1 MGMQTMQTQQPMRQ
15 SMGKGMGQQSPT
27 IVAAPEQSAGFG
39 DFENDQM
46 RNHLGPQET
55 LPSQRGAPREMSD
68 YSKNNMQFMM
78 GGNYPGSNQSN
89 SYPNQFARPTPSDG
103 YRSQMT
109 YSGQNGQPRF
119 GQPNSYSNTVNPWD
133 NATIA
138 PQYSSGK
145 GGKTGQPATQQPT
158 GKSGGQA
165 SNYPTART
173 NFTYNP
179 VTTPLQNN
187 AATQVTTGQ
196 NTQQTTVP
204 GNSIPGMYGY

>member
-15 SMGKGMGQQSPT
+15 SMGKGMGQQAPT
-27 IVAAPEQSAGFG
+27 TMDMPQLQVPSSLQQGTAQDKAAFYNNALGQGY
-39 DFENDQM
+39 NDQAI
-46 RNHLGPQET
+46 RSAVTGSIGQQT
-55 LPSQRGAPREMSD
+55 DSDWGALQGLA
-68 YSKNNMQFMM
+68 KQT
-78 GGNYPGSNQSN
+78 
-89 SYPNQFARPTPSDG
+89 ARPNPTDG
-103 YRSQMT
+103 FPRQMT

-187 AATQVTTGQ
+187 AATQVTTRQ
-196 NTQQTTVP
+196 NTQQTTVL
-204 GNSIPGMYGY
+204 GNDIPGMYRY